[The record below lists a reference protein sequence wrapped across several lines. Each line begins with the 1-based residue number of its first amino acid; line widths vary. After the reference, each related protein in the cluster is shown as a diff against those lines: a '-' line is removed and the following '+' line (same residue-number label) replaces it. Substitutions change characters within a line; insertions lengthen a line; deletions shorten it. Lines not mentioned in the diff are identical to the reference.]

1 MIQAE
6 HFYYG
11 VNVVLGLACLVS
23 IFLAGKYVSDKGTRT
38 LLITALV
45 LLIVSGA
52 TISFCQQVLRK
63 ATWAFI
69 GDLYGVTE
77 GAFETIGMFASISV
91 AANILEVAAIWL
103 SVLAAKKLVSLRAG
117 AQSEGGAEQ

>member
-52 TISFCQQVLRK
+52 TLSFCQHILRMVSL
-63 ATWAFI
+63 AFM
-69 GDLYGVTE
+69 GDLTGVTE
-77 GAFETIGMFASISV
+77 GAFETVGMFGSVATVASIVELAAV
-91 AANILEVAAIWL
+91 ALFALV
-103 SVLAAKKLVSLRAG
+103 AKKLILLRAG

>member
-1 MIQAE
+1 MIQAA
-6 HFYYG
+6 HFYIG
-11 VNVVLGLACLVS
+11 VNVVLGLVCLVS
-23 IFLAGKYVSDKGTRT
+23 IFLALKFIADKGTRT

-52 TISFCQQVLRK
+52 TLSFCQQVLRK

-77 GAFETIGMFASISV
+77 GAFETIGMFGSV
-91 AANILEVAAIWL
+91 ATVAGILEVAAVALIAL
-103 SVLAAKKLVSLRAG
+103 VAKKLILLRAG